1 MVLTRAS
8 LSLET
13 FPWAPVP
20 FQVPICHRLLHYDN
34 LEIACALASCGLK
47 ILNDF
52 IFGSPHKVSVPT
64 SQAEV
69 ALKTGQQCN
78 GSRSTPEDQ
87 EVSGGVAMKG
97 TYNDSFTTREA
108 NWKTRATV
116 LSASLHVLTWS

>member
-1 MVLTRAS
+1 MPLADRQTAVIGFFKEQSGPLCS
-8 LSLET
+8 VG
-13 FPWAPVP
+13 VP
-20 FQVPICHRLLHYDN
+20 SERVQRR
-34 LEIACALASCGLK
+34 
-47 ILNDF
+47 
-52 IFGSPHKVSVPT
+52 
-64 SQAEV
+64 EV